1 MVILSLST
9 LYVAVI
15 NFLLDKFE
23 EKDFLSTFFEVV
35 SAFSTV
41 GLSVGN
47 GENLSFVAT
56 FSPIGKLLIIIT
68 MIVGRVGVLSFMVA
82 LIGKERKSVLKYPE
96 ARILL

>member
-1 MVILSLST
+1 MLYIT
-9 LYVAVI
+9 LV

-23 EKDFLSTFFEVV
+23 EKGFLATFFEVV

-41 GLSVGN
+41 GLSLGN
-47 GENLSFVAT
+47 GGNLSFVAE

-68 MIVGRVGVLSFMVA
+68 MIVGRVGILSFMIA
-82 LIGKERKSVLKYPE
+82 LIGKEKKSALKYPE